1 MDLTAWAMIKSLLL
15 RSGSNSLKRCTVSR
29 LRLDGCPNRSSHICS
44 DSHIC
49 IAHRQ
54 LKNNS
59 SAFNCTGVMQ
69 SLQTWLG
76 GGAPDK
82 EPAAKG
88 ASVLSEWNKY
98 SGSGGAA
105 TTASPAVTTAELAA
119 AEEGAAAGAAS
130 GEL

>member
-1 MDLTAWAMIKSLLL
+1 
-15 RSGSNSLKRCTVSR
+15 VSR
-29 LRLDGCPNRSSHICS
+29 LRLDGCPNRSLHICS
-44 DSHIC
+44 DSDIC

-54 LKNNS
+54 LSQKNS

-98 SGSGGAA
+98 SGSSGAA